1 MCCGC
6 ECCLCCFKYNSP
18 LCIAITALVLQI
30 VAFIFVIWGAV
41 DFKFVRSYQKSLFWI
56 GFVLSILS
64 FIGIITIFILV
75 LVRKETNY
83 SQIKTVGKIT
93 CIVIMVLFPL
103 TNLCFLISSIG
114 TIVDYARIEDKIN
127 GYSVIPGRYWAS
139 AIVPTVWYIILTA
152 ILSKC
157 IKALYIIFN
166 EDIFDT
172 IEKKRIR
179 DAVVPTN
186 QVGITVN
193 QFQPGSTTQGNYNPT
208 NSSTTYQNMPITSA
222 NPVDNLNK
230 NNIAVNSMNP
240 GFQKNN

>member
-6 ECCLCCFKYNSP
+6 ECCLCCFKTSSP
-18 LCIAITALVLQI
+18 LCISITALVLQVI
-30 VAFIFVIWGAV
+30 AFIFVIWGAA
-41 DFKFVRSYQKSLFWI
+41 DFLFVRNYQRALFWI

-64 FIGIITIFILV
+64 FIGIIVIFILV
-75 LVRKETNY
+75 LVRKETNS
-83 SQIKTVGKIT
+83 SQINTVGKII

-103 TNLCFLISSIG
+103 TCLCFLVTTIS
-114 TIVDYARIEDKIN
+114 TIVDYARFEDSFK
-127 GYSVIPGRYWAS
+127 GYGEIPGRYWAS

-179 DAVVPTN
+179 DAVGQTGFPAN
-186 QVGITVN
+186 QTGVTVN
-193 QFQPGSTTQGNYNPT
+193 QLQPGNVPISTNPLG
-208 NSSTTYQNMPITSA
+208 
-222 NPVDNLNK
+222 NLN
-230 NNIAVNSMNP
+230 NNNGVNNMNS
-240 GFQKNN
+240 GYQKNN